1 MLYKHTDVSQSIT
14 MNIQTIYQQT
24 IKFAASKH
32 AEKNQKVP
40 GTNLPYVVHI
50 SNVAMEIFVAYQN
63 TPEFNL
69 ELAIKLALLHDTL
82 EDTSATF
89 EEISKEFGYEVAE
102 GVLALTKNED
112 MPKSERM
119 VDSLFR
125 IKKLSK
131 EVRAVKLADRITNL
145 QVPPKY
151 WSNEKKQNYLQEAII
166 IMDTLKGENQFL
178 ENRLEIKIKEYE
190 SYID

>member
-1 MLYKHTDVSQSIT
+1 MLFEHTDMIQSIT
-14 MNIQTIYQQT
+14 MNIQTIYQQAL
-24 IKFAASKH
+24 KFAASKH

-63 TPEFNL
+63 TPDFNL
-69 ELAIKLALLHDTL
+69 DLAIKLALLHDTL

-119 VDSLFR
+119 FDSLFR

-178 ENRLEIKIKEYE
+178 EKRLEIKIKEYE